1 MHRKDVLKSFMLD
14 KVLNRLACE
23 EEVCMTLLLKQLS
36 SDYAEDV
43 AKRFIVLGKVVNR
56 LACCGM
62 EHIP

>member
-1 MHRKDVLKSFMLD
+1 MLD